1 MSKQPARA
9 TPKRDRQR
17 SPGSTG
23 QWDKK
28 SGVHQKTAVDP
39 ARAGAMSRAAPLF
52 TLARP
57 VQTKTII
64 GQSNDRYEQEADTV
78 AGRISNGRPVPSV
91 SRLGAAGP
99 AGLAQRAGA
108 EEEAEEELVQTK
120 RVQRQA
126 TPDHTTKRMEETAD
140 QVTRNPPA
148 GTPLPPAMRHKLESG
163 LDTDLSGVRVH
174 QGNSAET
181 AAQQLQARAFTHQN
195 HIWLGAGESVHDV
208 ELMAHEATHVVQQG
222 AAPAPQTAA
231 ISRAPA
237 QVQRLPRII
246 GEFLNDYAQQIPGYN
261 LFTVIIGYNPLLGQ
275 RVERTAINLV
285 QGLLGLLGPIG
296 NYIFAKL
303 QELNILQPAFTWVSD
318 QLKRL
323 DLSLS
328 RLERTVAA
336 AYDEMRLRYGFRRN
350 LEIARR
356 HFGRLYN
363 DVVTFVQAL
372 VNQILVMIKEA
383 AIGVAEELLAENRAW
398 ALTKK
403 VIRYDPLRGEDVEA
417 STVEILEDFLLLIGK
432 ETELAQMRER
442 GTLQE
447 TADWL
452 DTQWAVFSGL
462 LGQLRGLITA
472 AWDAIQPEN
481 LPNLITNLRALASQA
496 FGFIQQVWDFALTI
510 ALKVLELVKNA
521 LLGWLSDVVHELPG
535 FHLLT
540 VILGRNPFTQEAVP
554 RTPENIIRGFITL
567 LPGGNAQYQQLEETG
582 TIAQTAARIEGAMNE
597 LGISWPFI
605 VGLFTGIWDSLSI
618 QDLVQPVAAFQ
629 RIREQFGEP
638 VSRLFA
644 FVRVV
649 ITEIFKLVLEIM
661 NFPSDLLGSIIS
673 NAMAAFESIRSNPV
687 GFLLNMLA
695 AVKLGFSNFFDN
707 ILQHLIGGL
716 VDWLFRGLRQ
726 AGIQPPTD
734 LSLASILDLVLQI
747 LGLTMDRIWQKVAE
761 RIGQENVDRIRGAMD
776 RLVGIWTFIRDV
788 QERGVAAIWEYIE
801 SQISGLWDMVLEQ
814 ARNWIMER
822 IVNRA
827 IQWLLSLLDPTGIM
841 PVINSFIAFF
851 NAVQSAIEYMRD
863 ILAIINDYVS
873 TLAAVARG
881 ALEAGAQ
888 KLQQGLAN
896 AIPIA
901 IGFLA
906 NQFGL
911 GNIGEKM
918 SEIVG
923 GIRSLIDRALDW
935 LMDQAERAW
944 QGLMGMLGFGG
955 EEEDGAVA
963 AEGEAWWE
971 LDMPFDQAGASHNL
985 LFEGNDEASD
995 LMVRS
1000 TRMPLQTWLERAQAD
1015 LAAKQNEMDPVEYG
1029 RNETLLGII
1038 ASTAAEISREKQR
1051 FATLFET
1058 SQRRGLETQATS
1070 IGIQSG
1076 QEIRR
1081 LFLRIHNAL
1090 QGLTFREGTNARPP
1104 SRLLVQETKAI
1115 GATGDQ
1121 IGKVVVAQPLS
1132 INPGEL
1138 SGSRPGGDRSVLFT
1152 RIKTARPGVYVQ
1164 AHLLNDNLHG
1174 PGQTENLAP
1183 LPGQDNTLMSSRIE
1197 EPVKNA
1203 ILSENKV
1210 VSFRMQL
1217 YYGGHSATNLS
1228 TFEQELATSIEGQA
1242 FGMRLKENVPAT
1254 DETAINPDNWQV
1266 DRSDQIVPTVRL
1278 DVRMPT
1284 TSAANVLLRRLAL
1297 NDDFRRATT
1306 SDGVPIPE
1314 VDARAAAMAVLSS
1327 VPGIGPTLADRVLDA
1342 RPTSLAELE
1351 AVNGIGPERR
1361 SAILAGRGGVT
1372 IVLGGLSEWQ

>member
-1 MSKQPARA
+1 MSKQTVRA

-17 SPGSTG
+17 SPGSAG
-23 QWDKK
+23 QGPDQQGNKK
-28 SGVHQKTAVDP
+28 SGVRQKTAVDSP
-39 ARAGAMSRAAPLF
+39 RAGALSRAAPLF

-57 VQTKTII
+57 VQTKTVI
-64 GQSNDRYEQEADTV
+64 GEAHDRYEEEADAV
-78 AGRISNGRPVPSV
+78 ANRISSGRPVPSV
-91 SRLGAAGP
+91 SRLGSTGT
-99 AGLAQRAGA
+99 AGLAQRADVD
-108 EEEAEEELVQTK
+108 EEAEEDLVQTK
-120 RVQRQA
+120 RVQRR
-126 TPDHTTKRMEETAD
+126 TILGHSESGMEAMAD

-148 GTPLPPAMRHKLESG
+148 GTSLPPAMRHKLETG
-163 LDTDLSGVRVH
+163 LDTDLSAVRVH
-174 QGNSAET
+174 QGGSAET

-208 ELMAHEATHVVQQG
+208 GLMAHEATHVVQQG
-222 AAPAPQTAA
+222 AAPAPQTSA

-237 QVQRLPRII
+237 RVQRLPRII
-246 GEFLNDYAQQIPGYN
+246 GEFLNDYAQDIPGYN

-275 RVERTAINLV
+275 RVARTAINLV

-303 QELNILQPAFTWVSD
+303 QELNILQPAFAWVSE

-328 RLERTVAA
+328 RLERTVEA
-336 AYDEMRLRYGFRRN
+336 AYDEMRLHYGFRRN

-356 HFGRLYN
+356 HFSRLYN
-363 DVVTFVQAL
+363 DVVTFVQTL
-372 VNQILVMIKEA
+372 VNQILAMIKEA

-403 VIRYDPLRGEDVEA
+403 VIRYDPLRGENVDA

-452 DTQWAVFSGL
+452 DTQWDVFSGL
-462 LGQLRGLITA
+462 LGQLRNLIAA
-472 AWDAIQPEN
+472 AWNAIQPEN

-540 VILGRNPFTQEAVP
+540 VILGRNPFTQENVP

-582 TIAQTAARIEGAMNE
+582 TIGQTAARIEGAMNE
-597 LGISWPFI
+597 LGISWSFI

-638 VSRLFA
+638 VARLFA

-649 ITEIFKLVLEIM
+649 ITEIFKLVLEMM
-661 NFPSDLLGSIIS
+661 NFPSDLIGSIIS
-673 NAMAAFESIRSNPV
+673 NAMAAFGSIRSNPV

-695 AVKLGFSNFFDN
+695 AVKLGFSSFFDN
-707 ILQHLIGGL
+707 ILQHLVGGL

-788 QERGVAAIWEYIE
+788 QERGIAAIWEYIQ
-801 SQISGLWDMVLEQ
+801 SQISGLWNMVLEQ

-822 IVNRA
+822 IINRA

-841 PVINSFIAFF
+841 PAINSFIAFF

-888 KLQQGLAN
+888 KLEQGVAN
-896 AIPIA
+896 AIPIV

-918 SEIVG
+918 AEIVG

-935 LMDQAERAW
+935 LIDQAERAW

-955 EEEDGAVA
+955 D
-963 AEGEAWWE
+963 EGEQSIETPESARVKTESLGEVGRRLHNVERAEQIPIVLQAVEATYRPLGLHSLTLEQNGLTGIAVVARASEPQRRTITWDEVLNDSGTSDYQAAQRAFASSKEPGREGERNAPTVVAMVTVNGQAMGPPLWNIPGGPHAE
-971 LDMPFDQAGASHNL
+971 DRAIADQWPLALDRVQAMVNQQRHVRVVFAISATPCGRCASNLQRIMREANASLSEQGRQYAEFILAPRSLYEGSYMPH
-985 LFEGNDEASD
+985 EGQEPTGTATSAQSLVALSD
-995 LMVRS
+995 LGWDIRQFAARDDQHAS
-1000 TRMPLQTWLERAQAD
+1000 RRYWDQPLAEYAHYLWRRAQ
-1015 LAAKQNEMDPVEYG
+1015 
-1029 RNETLLGII
+1029 
-1038 ASTAAEISREKQR
+1038 
-1051 FATLFET
+1051 
-1058 SQRRGLETQATS
+1058 
-1070 IGIQSG
+1070 IQS
-1076 QEIRR
+1076 
-1081 LFLRIHNAL
+1081 
-1090 QGLTFREGTNARPP
+1090 
-1104 SRLLVQETKAI
+1104 
-1115 GATGDQ
+1115 
-1121 IGKVVVAQPLS
+1121 
-1132 INPGEL
+1132 
-1138 SGSRPGGDRSVLFT
+1138 
-1152 RIKTARPGVYVQ
+1152 
-1164 AHLLNDNLHG
+1164 
-1174 PGQTENLAP
+1174 
-1183 LPGQDNTLMSSRIE
+1183 
-1197 EPVKNA
+1197 
-1203 ILSENKV
+1203 
-1210 VSFRMQL
+1210 
-1217 YYGGHSATNLS
+1217 S
-1228 TFEQELATSIEGQA
+1228 T
-1242 FGMRLKENVPAT
+1242 
-1254 DETAINPDNWQV
+1254 
-1266 DRSDQIVPTVRL
+1266 
-1278 DVRMPT
+1278 
-1284 TSAANVLLRRLAL
+1284 
-1297 NDDFRRATT
+1297 
-1306 SDGVPIPE
+1306 
-1314 VDARAAAMAVLSS
+1314 
-1327 VPGIGPTLADRVLDA
+1327 
-1342 RPTSLAELE
+1342 
-1351 AVNGIGPERR
+1351 
-1361 SAILAGRGGVT
+1361 
-1372 IVLGGLSEWQ
+1372 

>member
-1 MSKQPARA
+1 MSKQPAKA
-9 TPKRDRQR
+9 TPTRDRHQ
-17 SPGSTG
+17 SPGPDQQG
-23 QWDKK
+23 DKK
-28 SGVHQKTAVDP
+28 SALRQKTAVDP
-39 ARAGAMSRAAPLF
+39 SRAGAMSRAAPLF

-64 GQSNDRYEQEADTV
+64 GQTNDQYEQEADTV
-78 AGRISNGRPVPSV
+78 ASRISSGRPVPSV

-99 AGLAQRAGA
+99 AGLTQRAGA

-120 RVQRQA
+120 RVQRRTISGHSRNGMA
-126 TPDHTTKRMEETAD
+126 ETAD

-148 GTPLPPAMRHKLESG
+148 GAPLPPAMRHKLETG
-163 LDTDLSGVRVH
+163 LDTDLSDVRVH

-181 AAQQLQARAFTHQN
+181 VAQQLQARAFTHQN

-208 ELMAHEATHVVQQG
+208 QLMAHEATHVVQQG
-222 AAPAPQTAA
+222 AAPAPQTSA

-246 GEFLNDYAQQIPGYN
+246 GEFLNDYAQDIPGYN

-275 RVERTAINLV
+275 HVERTAINLV

-303 QELNILQPAFTWVSD
+303 QELNILQPAFDWVSD

-328 RLERTVAA
+328 RLERTVEA

-372 VNQILVMIKEA
+372 VNQILAMIKEA

-452 DTQWAVFSGL
+452 DTQWAVFSRL
-462 LGQLRGLITA
+462 LGQLRSLIAA

-481 LPNLITNLRALASQA
+481 LPDLMSNLRALAGQA

-540 VILGRNPFTQEAVP
+540 VILGRNPFTQETVP

-582 TIAQTAARIEGAMNE
+582 KIGEAAARIEGAMNE

-605 VGLFTGIWDSLSI
+605 VGLFTDIWDSLSI
-618 QDLVQPVAAFQ
+618 QDLVQPIAAFQ
-629 RIREQFGEP
+629 RIRAQFGEP
-638 VSRLFA
+638 VARLFA

-649 ITEIFKLVLEIM
+649 ITEIFKLVLEMM
-661 NFPSDLLGSIIS
+661 NFPSDLIGSIIS

-695 AVKLGFSNFFDN
+695 AVKLGFSNFFDR
-707 ILQHLIGGL
+707 ILEHLIGGL
-716 VDWLFRGLRQ
+716 VDWLFRGLRE
-726 AGIQPPTD
+726 AGIQPPAD

-788 QERGVAAIWEYIE
+788 QERGIAAIWEYIQ

-822 IVNRA
+822 IINRA

-863 ILAIINDYVS
+863 ILAIVNDYVT

-888 KLQQGLAN
+888 KLEQGLAN

-911 GNIGEKM
+911 GNIGEKI

-935 LMDQAERAW
+935 LMDQAMRIGQSVLRLLGLGDGEVTGDEPAPESELLEPDQVKQRVREEIVPRMATPFRNLSEAQEYLNEVLQRYQPMGLQSLALEPQDETSAKYDVIATASPGEDVGDLTITTDVISPLEGEIRYAADSNERPTRAW
-944 QGLMGMLGFGG
+944 GWLSKDKGGRDPSAQTRVSQALNALMARLSLPSRFDAGHLIADRYGGAGDERNLVPQEMRSNRSWWKTFEGVVANEVKNNAADDLIFADVRATYPSNPFANIIDESDLANLSDADRQELRESLHLIPDLMYFAELGRRKADGN
-955 EEEDGAVA
+955 EEALSKPG
-963 AEGEAWWE
+963 
-971 LDMPFDQAGASHNL
+971 PFDA
-985 LFEGNDEASD
+985 
-995 LMVRS
+995 RS
-1000 TRMPLQTWLERAQAD
+1000 SLPSL
-1015 LAAKQNEMDPVEYG
+1015 
-1029 RNETLLGII
+1029 
-1038 ASTAAEISREKQR
+1038 SRV
-1051 FATLFET
+1051 L
-1058 SQRRGLETQATS
+1058 RGLVGETVS
-1070 IGIQSG
+1070 RG
-1076 QEIRR
+1076 
-1081 LFLRIHNAL
+1081 
-1090 QGLTFREGTNARPP
+1090 RE
-1104 SRLLVQETKAI
+1104 VFEET
-1115 GATGDQ
+1115 
-1121 IGKVVVAQPLS
+1121 P
-1132 INPGEL
+1132 
-1138 SGSRPGGDRSVLFT
+1138 
-1152 RIKTARPGVYVQ
+1152 
-1164 AHLLNDNLHG
+1164 
-1174 PGQTENLAP
+1174 
-1183 LPGQDNTLMSSRIE
+1183 
-1197 EPVKNA
+1197 
-1203 ILSENKV
+1203 
-1210 VSFRMQL
+1210 
-1217 YYGGHSATNLS
+1217 
-1228 TFEQELATSIEGQA
+1228 
-1242 FGMRLKENVPAT
+1242 KE
-1254 DETAINPDNWQV
+1254 
-1266 DRSDQIVPTVRL
+1266 S
-1278 DVRMPT
+1278 
-1284 TSAANVLLRRLAL
+1284 
-1297 NDDFRRATT
+1297 
-1306 SDGVPIPE
+1306 
-1314 VDARAAAMAVLSS
+1314 
-1327 VPGIGPTLADRVLDA
+1327 
-1342 RPTSLAELE
+1342 
-1351 AVNGIGPERR
+1351 
-1361 SAILAGRGGVT
+1361 
-1372 IVLGGLSEWQ
+1372 

>member
-9 TPKRDRQR
+9 TPARDRHQ
-17 SPGSTG
+17 SPGPSG
-23 QWDKK
+23 QGPARQGDKK
-28 SGVHQKTAVDP
+28 SGVRQKTAVDP
-39 ARAGAMSRAAPLF
+39 SRAGAMSRAAPLF

-57 VQTKTII
+57 VQTKTVI
-64 GQSNDRYEQEADTV
+64 GEANDRYEQEADAV
-78 AGRISNGRPVPSV
+78 ANRISSGRPAPSV
-91 SRLGAAGP
+91 SRLGAAVP

-108 EEEAEEELVQTK
+108 EEEAEEALVQTK
-120 RVQRQA
+120 RVQRRTIA
-126 TPDHTTKRMEETAD
+126 GPSENGMAKTAD
-140 QVTRNPPA
+140 QVTRNPPV
-148 GTPLPPAMRHKLESG
+148 GTPLPPAMRHKLETG

-174 QGNSAET
+174 QGDSAET

-208 ELMAHEATHVVQQG
+208 GLMAHEATHVVQQG
-222 AAPAPQTAA
+222 AAPAPQTTT

-237 QVQRLPRII
+237 RVQRLPRII
-246 GEFLNDYAQQIPGYN
+246 GEFLNDYAQDIPGYN

-328 RLERTVAA
+328 RLERTVEA
-336 AYDEMRLRYGFRRN
+336 AYDEMRLRYGFQRN

-372 VNQILVMIKEA
+372 VNQILAMIKEA
-383 AIGVAEELLAENRAW
+383 AIGVAEGLLAENRAW

-442 GTLQE
+442 ETLQE

-462 LGQLRGLITA
+462 LGQLRSLIAA

-481 LPNLITNLRALASQA
+481 LPNLMSNLRTLAGQA
-496 FGFIQQVWDFALTI
+496 FGFIQQVWGFATTV
-510 ALKVLELVKNA
+510 ALKVFELIKKA

-540 VILGRNPFTQEAVP
+540 VILGRNPFTQVAVP

-582 TIAQTAARIEGAMNE
+582 TIGQTAARIEGAMNE

-605 VGLFTGIWDSLSI
+605 VGLFTDIWDSLSI

-638 VSRLFA
+638 VFRLFA

-649 ITEIFKLVLEIM
+649 ITEIFKLVLEMM
-661 NFPSDLLGSIIS
+661 NFPSDLIGSIIS

-695 AVKLGFSNFFDN
+695 AVKLGFSNFFGN
-707 ILQHLIGGL
+707 ILQYLVGGL

-747 LGLTMDRIWQKVAE
+747 LGLTTDRIWQKVAE

-788 QERGVAAIWEYIE
+788 QERGVAAIWEYIQ

-851 NAVQSAIEYMRD
+851 NAIQSAIEYMRD

-881 ALEAGAQ
+881 ALAAGAQ
-888 KLQQGLAN
+888 KLEQGLAN
-896 AIPIA
+896 AIPIG

-918 SEIVG
+918 AEIVG

-944 QGLMGMLGFGG
+944 QGLMGMLGFGD
-955 EEEDGAVA
+955 EEGSAEESVPEDI
-963 AEGEAWWE
+963 AWWE
-971 LDMPFDQAGASHNL
+971 DQEPIVDAVGASHTLLFSGSGSSSILVVRSEEQVVNNWLIAQRNLAPEATRPLFDQALQAYDSFVQARDAL
-985 LFEGNDEASD
+985 ESQRVAYEAMSAENQAAQRPT
-995 LMVRS
+995 LQTAYQMYRS
-1000 TRMPLQTWLERAQAD
+1000 TLRTLGRSFNVLPLGGEPERIELILPPQKNARLYRGYLSSGLLQHSLDRPERSTNQIAIWEADIRREMSPESLDLGRQLDLTDSQILRPDWNKNGQRMSMQVD
-1015 LAAKQNEMDPVEYG
+1015 HKVEWQVRPIG
-1029 RNETLLGII
+1029 DETLLDDPSNMELLD
-1038 ASTAAEISREKQR
+1038 ARAN
-1051 FATLFET
+1051 
-1058 SQRRGLETQATS
+1058 QA
-1070 IGIQSG
+1070 SG
-1076 QEIRR
+1076 QAIHSTIQN
-1081 LFLRIHNAL
+1081 LRQTLAE
-1090 QGLTFREGTNARPP
+1090 Q
-1104 SRLLVQETKAI
+1104 
-1115 GATGDQ
+1115 TGDQ
-1121 IGKVVVAQPLS
+1121 SWLFRDLTFTHVSGGGSAGDRWFDEEIKRGEHLEIYRTLLAENPYTESVPSAAEVLEQRSVETSSPAQTMERRGSVESTIRSLENRYPTDAANIRRFVVYRLNGSSYDTIRSSLGLTA
-1132 INPGEL
+1132 GEL
-1138 SGSRPGGDRSVLFT
+1138 AFIRSV
-1152 RIKTARPGVYVQ
+1152 V
-1164 AHLLNDNLHG
+1164 
-1174 PGQTENLAP
+1174 
-1183 LPGQDNTLMSSRIE
+1183 E
-1197 EPVKNA
+1197 EA
-1203 ILSENKV
+1203 
-1210 VSFRMQL
+1210 
-1217 YYGGHSATNLS
+1217 
-1228 TFEQELATSIEGQA
+1228 
-1242 FGMRLKENVPAT
+1242 GMR
-1254 DETAINPDNWQV
+1254 
-1266 DRSDQIVPTVRL
+1266 
-1278 DVRMPT
+1278 
-1284 TSAANVLLRRLAL
+1284 
-1297 NDDFRRATT
+1297 F
-1306 SDGVPIPE
+1306 
-1314 VDARAAAMAVLSS
+1314 
-1327 VPGIGPTLADRVLDA
+1327 
-1342 RPTSLAELE
+1342 
-1351 AVNGIGPERR
+1351 
-1361 SAILAGRGGVT
+1361 
-1372 IVLGGLSEWQ
+1372 